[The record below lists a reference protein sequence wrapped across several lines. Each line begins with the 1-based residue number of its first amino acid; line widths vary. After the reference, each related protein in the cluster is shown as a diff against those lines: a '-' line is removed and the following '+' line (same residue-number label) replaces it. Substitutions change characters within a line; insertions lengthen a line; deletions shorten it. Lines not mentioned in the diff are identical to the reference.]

1 MLLIGLAMST
11 DAFAAAVG
19 KGAGMRRPRLPDALR
34 VGLIFGAIEAV
45 TPVVGWWLGRSALP
59 WVEAFD
65 HWIALALLVLLGGHM
80 ILAGLRTAPVQVD
93 LPRHGFWNLAA
104 TGLATSIDALA
115 VGVGLAMLD
124 VNIVVMAAVIG
135 LCTLAMVT
143 TGVML
148 GRALGAMAGRRA
160 EVLGGVILILIGL
173 TIVYEH
179 VLA

>member
-1 MLLIGLAMST
+1 
-11 DAFAAAVG
+11 
-19 KGAGMRRPRLPDALR
+19 MRQPRLPDALR
-34 VGLIFGAIEAV
+34 VGLIFGVIEAV

>member
-135 LCTLAMVT
+135 LCTLAMVFH
-143 TGVML
+143 GCI
-148 GRALGAMAGRRA
+148 A
-160 EVLGGVILILIGL
+160 
-173 TIVYEH
+173 
-179 VLA
+179 

>member
-19 KGAGMRRPRLPDALR
+19 KGAGMRQPRLPDALR
-34 VGLIFGAIEAV
+34 VGLIFGVIEAV
-45 TPVVGWWLGRSALP
+45 MPVIGWWLGRSALR

-80 ILAGLRTAPVQVD
+80 IHAGLRSATAATD
-93 LPRHGFWNLAA
+93 RPRHGFWNLAA